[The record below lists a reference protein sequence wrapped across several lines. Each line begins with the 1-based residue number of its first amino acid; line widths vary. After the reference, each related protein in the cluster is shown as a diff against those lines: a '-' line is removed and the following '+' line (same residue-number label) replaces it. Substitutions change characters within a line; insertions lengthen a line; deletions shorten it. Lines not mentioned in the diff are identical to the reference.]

1 MNYILGRCV
10 GKAEFGARAL
20 GNRSILANPCNL
32 ELKQIIND
40 KIKSRDFWMPFA
52 ATVLKKKWKRY
63 FYKNQILSTYKYM
76 TNCLETS
83 EIGAKLLR
91 AAIHPADKTC
101 RAQLLEFDD
110 NPSYYEL
117 IENFGKKTNNFAL
130 LNTSLN
136 FHGYPLANTINDA
149 FNIVSK
155 SNLDGLIL
163 DGYLIAKR
171 QIKF

>member
-1 MNYILGRCV
+1 
-10 GKAEFGARAL
+10 
-20 GNRSILANPCNL
+20 
-32 ELKQIIND
+32 
-40 KIKSRDFWMPFA
+40 
-52 ATVLKKKWKRY
+52 
-63 FYKNQILSTYKYM
+63 M

-83 EIGAKLLR
+83 EIGAKLLEQQYIR
-91 AAIHPADKTC
+91 LIKLV
-101 RAQLLEFDD
+101 AQLLEFDD